1 MQHTGGLSSASA
13 LLIRQSQSIV
23 ADRRRL
29 RTSTDFG
36 RYTHAAHQ
44 ITSWCSCSRRI
55 LHLEVQIFARHSC
68 NSRDVDGIG
77 AYYSREL
84 SPQTDE
90 ESGPSAFLAARP
102 LCFVAFSFMH

>member
-1 MQHTGGLSSASA
+1 MECSILVGSVVQALFSFVNPKVSSLIAVVFVLLPISA
-13 LLIRQSQSIV
+13 VIPMLLIRS
-23 ADRRRL
+23 
-29 RTSTDFG
+29 
-36 RYTHAAHQ
+36 
-44 ITSWCSCSRRI
+44 
-55 LHLEVQIFARHSC
+55 HLEVQIFARHSC